1 MADSNPSRWQL
12 FKFGLGV
19 FAFALFMS
27 CSVLVIVLLASQTA
41 GSGKVMTTAM
51 KYGQGVSFVAGCLAM
66 YFGLWRYI
74 RKRIVQIYRAS
85 CDERGLQSR
94 IRVAFW
100 CYLSG
105 WSPILAAS
113 AWIVV
118 MMIRELFRAA

>member
-1 MADSNPSRWQL
+1 MADSSPSRWQL

-19 FAFALFMS
+19 FAFALFIS
-27 CSVLVIVLLASQTA
+27 LSIIFIVFLMNNSLGNRGTARASQY
-41 GSGKVMTTAM
+41 V
-51 KYGQGVSFVAGCLAM
+51 QGVWFVVGCPAI
-66 YFGLWRYI
+66 YFASWWYI
-74 RKRIVQIYRAS
+74 RKRIAQIYRAS
-85 CDERGLQSR
+85 SDERGLQSR

-105 WSPILAAS
+105 WSPILAAG